1 MSEGPEGTEGTPAPA
16 PEAAAPAPEAA
27 APEPATPAA
36 RSSAPLGQ
44 RRGPWFV
51 ALIGIVT
58 LGIYWIY
65 WYYKTGEE
73 LKRYSGEGLG
83 GVLWLVIGLV
93 IGIVMWFVSPSE
105 VGNLYGREGQDKPVS
120 GKTGFWMLLPLVG
133 YFVWTIKVQGAL
145 NRFWESK
152 GATA

>member
-1 MSEGPEGTEGTPAPA
+1 MSEGPEETGATPAPA
-16 PEAAAPAPEAA
+16 DSAPA
-27 APEPATPAA
+27 EPAPAA
-36 RSSAPLGQ
+36 SAPSSSAPLGQ

-51 ALIGIVT
+51 ALIGLIT
-58 LGIYWIY
+58 FGIYWIY
-65 WYYKTGEE
+65 WYYKTGDEI
-73 LKRYSGEGLG
+73 KRYSGEGLG
-83 GVLWLVIGLV
+83 GVLWLVISLV
-93 IGIVMWFVSPSE
+93 IGIVMWFVAPSE
-105 VGNLYGREGQDKPVS
+105 VGNLYGRDGKDRPVS

>member
-1 MSEGPEGTEGTPAPA
+1 MSEAAPPGPPEPPA
-16 PEAAAPAPEAA
+16 PEPAAQPEPVAAPAPAA
-27 APEPATPAA
+27 Q
-36 RSSAPLGQ
+36 SSGASGPLGQ

-73 LKRYSGEGLG
+73 VKRYSGEGLG
-83 GVLWLVIGLV
+83 GILWLVIALV
-93 IGIVMWFVSPSE
+93 IGIVMWFVAPSE
-105 VGNLYGREGQDKPVS
+105 VGNLYGREGKDKPVS

>member
-1 MSEGPEGTEGTPAPA
+1 MSEAAPPGPPEPPA
-16 PEAAAPAPEAA
+16 PEEAATPEPAAAPAPAA
-27 APEPATPAA
+27 Q
-36 RSSAPLGQ
+36 SSGGSGALGQ

-73 LKRYSGEGLG
+73 VKRYSGEGLG
-83 GVLWLVIGLV
+83 GILWLVIALV
-93 IGIVMWFVSPSE
+93 IGIVMWFVTPSE
-105 VGNLYGREGQDKPVS
+105 VGNLYGREGKDKPVS

-152 GATA
+152 GAAA

>member
-1 MSEGPEGTEGTPAPA
+1 MSEAAPPGPPEPPA
-16 PEAAAPAPEAA
+16 PEATATPEPAAAPAPAA
-27 APEPATPAA
+27 QSSGATGQ
-36 RSSAPLGQ
+36 LGQ

-51 ALIGIVT
+51 ALIGLVT

-73 LKRYSGEGLG
+73 VKRYSGEGLG
-83 GVLWLVIGLV
+83 GVLWLVIALV
-93 IGIVMWFVSPSE
+93 IGIVMWFVTPSE
-105 VGNLYGREGQDKPVS
+105 VGNLYGRESKEKPVS

-152 GATA
+152 GAVA